1 MKFQLILF
9 SFFTCLSLN
18 GFAQSNNNINDT
30 ATNNKAIPGNSV
42 NPNGNQ
48 IKTPQNNNDAEK
60 RKKLAE
66 AILQQAKAKHEQT
79 VKKTIIT
86 QEVINNVLNN
96 GVHYPEPTPEVK
108 EFSPEPKKINQTDH
122 SKFFLLNILFKKLDE
137 MKRPVVISNKGT
149 WQYLNSTSELIAWFL
164 LSRLLPII
172 IILGI
177 FYKVFEF
184 LKLGERIAKVS
195 RIYKESMKNASIILE
210 ERNNNY
216 SKTDKFFK
224 GTQLFIVQV
233 FKEIFV
239 I

>member
-1 MKFQLILF
+1 MRFQLILF

-18 GFAQSNNNINDT
+18 GFAQSNHNINDT
-30 ATNNKAIPGNSV
+30 ATNKIAIPGNSV
-42 NPNGNQ
+42 NPNRNP
-48 IKTPQNNNDAEK
+48 IKTPQKNNDAEK

-66 AILQQAKAKHEQT
+66 AILAQANANPATNPLKEI
-79 VKKTIIT
+79 V
-86 QEVINNVLNN
+86 
-96 GVHYPEPTPEVK
+96 PEPTSKAK
-108 EFSPEPKKINQTDH
+108 EFSPEPKKVKRTDH
-122 SKFFLLNILFKKLDE
+122 PEVFLLKFLFKKLDE
-137 MKRPVVISNKGT
+137 IKRPEVISNKGT
-149 WQYLNSTSELIAWFL
+149 WQYLKSTSELIGWFL
-164 LSRLLPII
+164 LARLLPII
-172 IILGI
+172 IVLSILVSI
-177 FYKVFEF
+177 FSKVFEY
-184 LKLGERIAKVS
+184 LKLGERIAKVN